1 MSTATLRVKT
11 ESPGLLR
18 RALLADGAV
27 SGATGLLLALAAG
40 PLGDLLDLPTLLL
53 RLTGVSLLPY
63 AAALL
68 YVATREAIDRSAVWV
83 VIGLNL
89 LWAVASIALLLTGW
103 VEPSGL
109 GYAFVIAQALVVAA
123 FADLQYLGLRRSA

>member
-1 MSTATLRVKT
+1 MSTATLRAKT
-11 ESPGLLR
+11 EVPDLLR
-18 RALLADGAV
+18 RALLADGVV

-53 RLTGVSLLPY
+53 RLAGVSLLPY

-68 YVATREAIDRSAVWV
+68 YLGTRDSVPRRAVWA

-89 LWAVASIALLLTGW
+89 LWAAASIVLLLTGW

-109 GYAFVIAQALVVAA
+109 GFAFVIAQALVVAA
-123 FADLQYLGLRRSA
+123 FADVQYLGLRRSA

>member
-40 PLGDLLDLPTLLL
+40 PLGDLLDLSTLLL